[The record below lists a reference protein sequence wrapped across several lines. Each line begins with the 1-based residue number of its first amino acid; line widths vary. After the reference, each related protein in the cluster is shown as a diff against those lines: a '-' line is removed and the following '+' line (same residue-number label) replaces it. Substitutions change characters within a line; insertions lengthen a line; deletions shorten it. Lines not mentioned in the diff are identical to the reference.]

1 MALRPVSR
9 VVRRHL
15 GTVEI
20 PGSSPGLGFMRKL
33 SRRGFLGALAGA
45 VAAAAAATIP
55 FRSQPDALARELA
68 ELSKHSKGA
77 AEREWK
83 IGIRAYE
90 TVGFAV
96 LDSNPLVMCKF
107 D

>member
-33 SRRGFLGALAGA
+33 SRRGFLGALGGA
-45 VAAAAAATIP
+45 IAAAAAATIP
-55 FRSQPDALARELA
+55 FQSKAEDLA
-68 ELSKHSKGA
+68 EISKHSKGA
-77 AEREWK
+77 AEQQWK
-83 IGIRAYE
+83 IGIIGYERLGYAYIGSGVDL
-90 TVGFAV
+90 TKI
-96 LDSNPLVMCKF
+96 KF